1 MSWGTNVARDLSSCS
16 VNVDVKMFF
25 LFGFSRIADPN
36 ELLVEADIVNKPR
49 EVT

>member
-1 MSWGTNVARDLSSCS
+1 MGNECSSGFIVYCS